1 MLLLWHQFHLYA
13 HQLLQQQSN
22 KFGTFFVHVCY
33 QERELFLNMAINY
46 LFVNLPETNN
56 LFLVCKMYTLSI
68 IEGTKCL
75 NTTTYTCIILC
86 ASRRCSV
93 GRCTSNLAYLQHSI
107 ICVNIHIN
115 VNIFAYR
122 YLLRVC
128 IGRKISNNRGGM

>member
-1 MLLLWHQFHLYA
+1 MHICCCSSRVTNLAISLFTPVIKKE
-13 HQLLQQQSN
+13 N
-22 KFGTFFVHVCY
+22 FFKH
-33 QERELFLNMAINY
+33 MAIY
-46 LFVNLPETNN
+46 KVFVNLPETNN
-56 LFLVCKMYTLSI
+56 LFLVCKMYTLGI
-68 IEGTKCL
+68 IEGAKGF
-75 NTTTYTCIILC
+75 NTTSCTCEILC

-115 VNIFAYR
+115 VNIFTYR